1 MSILSACLKP
11 INDNVRLEVR
21 ARARDFVDLHDQV
34 ETSVGLLDTLE
45 TFLSTFQNDLSSVSG
60 QISDLQARS
69 KDIENRLKSRKVR
82 AALYLL
88 DDIY

>member
-1 MSILSACLKP
+1 M
-11 INDNVRLEVR
+11 NDNVRFEVR
-21 ARARDFVDLHDQV
+21 ARAREFVDLHDQV

-69 KDIENRLKSRKVR
+69 KDIENRLKSRKVCFLR
-82 AALYLL
+82 PEPSPGC
-88 DDIY
+88 